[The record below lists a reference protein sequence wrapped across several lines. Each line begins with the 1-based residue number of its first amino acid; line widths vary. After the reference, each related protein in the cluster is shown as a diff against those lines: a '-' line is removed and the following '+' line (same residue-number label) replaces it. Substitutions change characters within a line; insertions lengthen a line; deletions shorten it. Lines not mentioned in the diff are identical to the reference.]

1 MMLTISHDTH
11 YHYGE
16 PAWMVVQALRLWPA
30 PSASQQVKSWRV
42 EVDGRVLPPTG
53 VDGFGNPVATHAI
66 DRKVSAL
73 HLAVHAEVLTLDRS
87 GVHGDDAGGLPPMF
101 FLKPTPL
108 TTPSAGIIAL
118 ADESAGEGSA
128 IERIHRLVNA
138 VRAKVAYVSNTS
150 DACTSAAEAFE
161 AGTGVCQDH
170 AQVLIAAARHLG
182 YPARYVSG
190 YLCPMEAGTPAA
202 SHAWT
207 ELFVEGLGWVG
218 FDPSNGVSPDE
229 HYVRVAC
236 GRDYRDA
243 APVRGVRRGGG
254 DETLEVAVRIHQSA
268 QTTQ

>member
-1 MMLTISHDTH
+1 MQLSVTH
-11 YHYGE
+11 HTRYHYGQA
-16 PAWMVVQALRLWPA
+16 AWLVVQALRMWPA
-30 PSASQQVKSWRV
+30 PSESQQVKSWRV
-42 EVDGRVLPPTG
+42 DVDGKVLQPTG

-66 DRKVSAL
+66 DRQVSEL
-73 HLAVHAEVLTLDRS
+73 HLAVHAQVRTLDRS

-108 TTPSAGIIAL
+108 TLPSPGIIAL
-118 ADESAGEGSA
+118 ADAAAGEGEGL
-128 IERIHRLVNA
+128 ERLHRLANA
-138 VRAKVAYVSNTS
+138 VRDKVDYVSDTT

-190 YLCPMEAGTPAA
+190 YLCPMEADDAAA
-202 SHAWT
+202 SHAWA
-207 ELFVEGLGWVG
+207 ELFVDGLGWVG
-218 FDPSNGVSPDE
+218 FDPANRVSPDE

-243 APVRGVRRGGG
+243 APVRGLRRGGG
-254 DETLEVAVRIHQSA
+254 DETLDVDVRITQSA
-268 QTTQ
+268 QTSQ

>member
-1 MMLTISHDTH
+1 MLLTIAHDTR

-16 PAWMVVQALRLWPA
+16 PAWLIVQALRLWPA
-30 PSASQQVKSWRV
+30 PSASQQIKAWRV
-42 EVDGRVLPPTG
+42 EVNGRPLPPTSL
-53 VDGFGNPVATHAI
+53 DGFGNPVGTHAI
-66 DRKVSAL
+66 DREVSEL
-73 HLAVHAEVLTLDRS
+73 HLAVHAQVLTLDRS

-108 TTPSAGIIAL
+108 TMPSPGIITL
-118 ADESAGEGSA
+118 ADKAAGEGAA

-138 VRAKVAYVSNTS
+138 VRAKVAYVTNTT
-150 DACTSAAEAFE
+150 DACTSAAEAFA

-182 YPARYVSG
+182 YPARYISG
-190 YLCPMEAGTPAA
+190 YLCPMEVGTPAA
-202 SHAWT
+202 SHAWA
-207 ELFVEGLGWVG
+207 ELFVDGLGWVG

-243 APVRGVRRGGG
+243 APVRGVRRGGE
-254 DETLEVAVRIHQSA
+254 DETLEVDVRITQSA